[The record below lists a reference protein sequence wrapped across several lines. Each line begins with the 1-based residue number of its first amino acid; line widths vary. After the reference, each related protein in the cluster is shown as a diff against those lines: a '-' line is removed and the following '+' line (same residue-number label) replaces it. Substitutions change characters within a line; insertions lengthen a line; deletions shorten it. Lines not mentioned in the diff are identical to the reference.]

1 MGRKVARSRLLIA
14 VLVALGLFVSAAPQQ
29 SRPAQAASNPIVAE
43 NQQSGSS
50 AWRISGPQAD
60 DVTGQIKGYASAT
73 SVSQN
78 QSIDLYVTVN
88 PAQTYAI
95 DVYRIGWY
103 GGLGS
108 RLMLHVGA
116 LNGVPQP
123 ACPVVDANTGMI
135 VCNWSP
141 GYTLTVPSTWTS
153 GVYLALL
160 TNAQGYQNYVT
171 FVVKDGR
178 PAAFLFQEPVTTYQA
193 YNNYPRNQDGSG
205 IGKSLYGFNSAGP
218 NTVSGGPQAVKV
230 SFDRPYTADGAGQF
244 LYWDVYLVR
253 WLERNGYDVTYET
266 AVDTHA
272 NGGLLLNSKGFI
284 SSAHDE
290 YWSMPMFNAA
300 QNALSAGVNL
310 GFFGADA
317 AFWQIRFESSSA
329 GVANRVVVCYK
340 SAGTDPVFG
349 PTTTTM
355 FRRPPVNIPEQTLE
369 GVQFTSDIPFG
380 TTVPYVVTNS
390 SHWVYAGTGFS
401 DGTSVPG
408 IVGYEMDRL
417 MSPDFPGPN
426 TTNQTLLSH
435 SPFTDSGGV
444 ADYAN
449 SSIYQAAS
457 GAWVFAAGTIS
468 WSLGLENF
476 KPGDNAMNPGI
487 QQTTANVLNAF
498 VNGAPVAQKLGLTV
512 ASPSVTAGQPF
523 NLTATALNAQGNPA
537 ATYTGTV
544 HFTSTDASAV
554 LPADYTFTSA
564 DAGVHQFPV
573 TLKTAGSQSVTA
585 TDIGTASITGS
596 KTITVS
602 AASAGTLSLSGLSS
616 TVAGTTQTATV
627 TLLNADG
634 TVSTGYTGTVHFTST
649 DALASLPPDYTFTS
663 TDAGVH
669 QFPVTLK
676 TAGGQTVS
684 AADISNSALTGSQ
697 TVTISPAPAAS
708 LSLSGL
714 SSAVAGTVQ
723 TATVTL
729 LNANGTVATG
739 YTGTVHFSST
749 DALAVLPADYTFTS
763 TDAGVHQFSVTLKT
777 AGGQTVRA
785 ADTGNGALTG
795 SQTVTISSAPPATL
809 GLSGLSS
816 TTAGTVQT
824 ATVTAFAADGT
835 VATGYTGTV
844 HFSSSD
850 ATAAVPA
857 DYTFTG
863 ADAGVH
869 QFPVTLTRAGSQS
882 VTATDTSTSSLSATQ
897 ALTISPAPAA
907 TLSLSGLSAATA
919 GAPQTATITLFDPY
933 GNVATGYAGT
943 VHLSSTDALASLPA
957 DYSYTGA
964 DAGVH
969 QFAVTLKKAG
979 SQGVTATDTSN
990 GSLTATQTLAISPA
1004 AAASLVLS
1012 GLSNAIAGTGQTATV
1027 ALYDPYGNVASG
1039 YTGTV
1044 RFSSSDV
1051 LAVLP
1056 ANYTFSSGDAGV
1068 HRFPVTLKKAGS
1080 QTVRA
1085 TDTSNGSLTASQ
1097 TLAISPAAAASLTLN
1112 GLSNTIAGTGQTAT
1126 VALYDPYGNVA
1137 SGYTGT
1143 VRFSSSDV
1151 QAALPASYTFSSGD
1165 AGVHRFS
1172 VTLKTAGTQ
1181 AVTSRDTTNSSLTG
1195 TQTVQI
1201 TAASAATV
1209 GILVPTSVKVN
1220 QPFDATVT
1228 LTDRFGN
1235 VATGYRGTIHFTSSD
1250 LVAQT
1255 LGDLP
1260 SDYTFSGID
1269 AGSHTFPVKLATVG
1283 SQTITVTDT
1292 LNAALAVTSASI
1304 TVTLL

>member
-43 NQQSGSS
+43 NQQPGAG
-50 AWRISGPQAD
+50 AWRIAGPQAD
-60 DVTGQIKGYASAT
+60 DPTGQIKGYAAAT

-78 QSIDLYVTVN
+78 QSIVLYVTVN
-88 PAQTYAI
+88 PAQTYTI

-116 LNGVPQP
+116 LNGVSQP
-123 ACPVVDANTGMI
+123 ACPVVDANTGLI

-340 SAGTDPVFG
+340 TAGTDPVFG

-435 SPFTDSGGV
+435 SPFTGSGGV
-444 ADYAN
+444 DYAN
-449 SSIYQAAS
+449 SSIYQAGS

-585 TDIGTASITGS
+585 TDTGTASLTGS
-596 KTITVS
+596 K
-602 AASAGTLSLSGLSS
+602 
-616 TVAGTTQTATV
+616 
-627 TLLNADG
+627 
-634 TVSTGYTGTVHFTST
+634 
-649 DALASLPPDYTFTS
+649 
-663 TDAGVH
+663 
-669 QFPVTLK
+669 
-676 TAGGQTVS
+676 
-684 AADISNSALTGSQ
+684 

-714 SSAVAGTVQ
+714 SSAVAGTAQ

-777 AGGQTVRA
+777 AGGQTVSA

-795 SQTVTISSAPPATL
+795 SQTVTISSAPPSTL

-844 HFSSSD
+844 HFSSTD
-850 ATAAVPA
+850 ATAALPA
-857 DYTFTG
+857 GYTLPRAG
-863 ADAGVH
+863 AGVH
-869 QFPVTLTRAGSQS
+869 QFPVTLTKAGSQS

-897 ALTISPAPAA
+897 ALTVRPAPAA
-907 TLSLSGLSAATA
+907 T
-919 GAPQTATITLFDPY
+919 
-933 GNVATGYAGT
+933 
-943 VHLSSTDALASLPA
+943 
-957 DYSYTGA
+957 
-964 DAGVH
+964 
-969 QFAVTLKKAG
+969 
-979 SQGVTATDTSN
+979 
-990 GSLTATQTLAISPA
+990 
-1004 AAASLVLS
+1004 
-1012 GLSNAIAGTGQTATV
+1012 
-1027 ALYDPYGNVASG
+1027 
-1039 YTGTV
+1039 
-1044 RFSSSDV
+1044 
-1051 LAVLP
+1051 
-1056 ANYTFSSGDAGV
+1056 
-1068 HRFPVTLKKAGS
+1068 
-1080 QTVRA
+1080 
-1085 TDTSNGSLTASQ
+1085 
-1097 TLAISPAAAASLTLN
+1097 
-1112 GLSNTIAGTGQTAT
+1112 
-1126 VALYDPYGNVA
+1126 
-1137 SGYTGT
+1137 
-1143 VRFSSSDV
+1143 
-1151 QAALPASYTFSSGD
+1151 
-1165 AGVHRFS
+1165 
-1172 VTLKTAGTQ
+1172 
-1181 AVTSRDTTNSSLTG
+1181 
-1195 TQTVQI
+1195 
-1201 TAASAATV
+1201 
-1209 GILVPTSVKVN
+1209 
-1220 QPFDATVT
+1220 
-1228 LTDRFGN
+1228 
-1235 VATGYRGTIHFTSSD
+1235 
-1250 LVAQT
+1250 
-1255 LGDLP
+1255 
-1260 SDYTFSGID
+1260 
-1269 AGSHTFPVKLATVG
+1269 
-1283 SQTITVTDT
+1283 
-1292 LNAALAVTSASI
+1292 
-1304 TVTLL
+1304 